1 MYPIDWEGHAYTH
14 CRRKFVL
21 SVKVAPIP
29 HLVCRRG
36 FVPPTFVPPAFVIM
50 RFGALLVLMGS
61 PVVTGRY
68 MSSSAVTGQRLVT
81 STCDAHFATLCAI
94 QRAHEVV
101 DEVIGVLMAA
111 DAQQEASVLANVSDG
126 LLNREY
132 NFWPSVFDESGAYVA
147 CGRPALGNTS
157 RGSTLTG
164 QQLEA
169 VATAEAGTDQ
179 VGLWERVRAAA
190 ADDGHFV
197 HAGLDLFH
205 ANDYANDAVT
215 RIGRVRAVDTNSGR
229 RLFVVSSYSD
239 KTYAKLA
246 ATQPCDDKYDAPCST
261 AYARKVLGQVTDR
274 HSSFVPTDL
283 QIRSS
288 RVRLLPVR

>member
-1 MYPIDWEGHAYTH
+1 MYPIDWEGHASTH

-68 MSSSAVTGQRLVT
+68 MSSSAATGQRLVT

-169 VATAEAGTDQ
+169 VATAEAGIDQ

-274 HSSFVPTDL
+274 HSNLVPTDL
-283 QIRSS
+283 QIR
-288 RVRLLPVR
+288 